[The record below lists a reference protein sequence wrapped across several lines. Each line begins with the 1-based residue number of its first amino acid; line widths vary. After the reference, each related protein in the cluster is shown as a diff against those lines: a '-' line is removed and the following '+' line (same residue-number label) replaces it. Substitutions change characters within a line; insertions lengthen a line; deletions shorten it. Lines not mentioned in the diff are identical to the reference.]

1 MIFIIFIFL
10 HFMVF
15 LLSSVIKLHNFL
27 LLNNEFAQL
36 FHLLHIFLMYTGPHG
51 FLFSFLKY
59 LSTKQVPDP
68 VLSTGGTTVNNKN
81 RIMNLTAW

>member
-36 FHLLHIFLMYTGPHG
+36 FHLLHIFLM
-51 FLFSFLKY
+51 
-59 LSTKQVPDP
+59 
-68 VLSTGGTTVNNKN
+68 
-81 RIMNLTAW
+81 